1 MYNPY
6 DPYNRNDQIPM
17 NSYIPPP
24 SGPFN
29 PFNQYCPN
37 FNNGPFNSSNRNVT
51 NYTGPKNNFVRDLWN
66 NKDFRKE
73 VKDKIIDYTNDRLE
87 DYNQRCDDDFN
98 SRHPGKQFQV
108 FDKMNDGITKG
119 LYFSDNY
126 LGTKCVGHGI
136 ATAGRIT
143 RNNYETHYERSPYT
157 NPFDRAMDAYDK
169 ATNLDI

>member
-1 MYNPY
+1 ME
-6 DPYNRNDQIPM
+6 QFTLI
-17 NSYIPPP
+17 
-24 SGPFN
+24 
-29 PFNQYCPN
+29 
-37 FNNGPFNSSNRNVT
+37 SN
-51 NYTGPKNNFVRDLWN
+51 LWN

-136 ATAGRIT
+136 EQQGELQEIIMKLIMK
-143 RNNYETHYERSPYT
+143 EVLILILLIEQW
-157 NPFDRAMDAYDK
+157 MLMIK
-169 ATNLDI
+169 QLI